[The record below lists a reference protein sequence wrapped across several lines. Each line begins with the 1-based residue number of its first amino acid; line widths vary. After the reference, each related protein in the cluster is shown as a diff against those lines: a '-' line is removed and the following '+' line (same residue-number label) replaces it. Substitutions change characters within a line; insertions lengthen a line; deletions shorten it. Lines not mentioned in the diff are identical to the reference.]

1 MSEGSRPP
9 EDVQP
14 LARPVGVRWA
24 HTPEDAR
31 PLARPV
37 VARQARMHEF
47 FRRKLRAAREAGH
60 DCAWVYRSEIVAEG
74 EAMGLNE
81 AQSLA
86 MAQEELERNWYD
98 VATHSTW
105 YDVTPRWTEE
115 PRFIGAV
122 FSDFPGLCRRY
133 GYSP

>member
-9 EDVQP
+9 EDVP
-14 LARPVGVRWA
+14 PFATPVGM
-24 HTPEDAR
+24 
-31 PLARPV
+31 
-37 VARQARMHEF
+37 RQARMHEF
-47 FRRKLRAAREAGH
+47 FRRRLQAAREAGH

-86 MAQEELERNWYD
+86 MAQDELGRNWYD
-98 VATHSTW
+98 VATRRTW
-105 YDVTPRWTEE
+105 YEVPTGWTEE
-115 PRFIGAV
+115 PRFIDAV
-122 FSDFPGLCRRY
+122 FSVFPGLCRPY